1 MTTHLVIYLLAF
13 VGIWIGS
20 GLAIGAVEK
29 ISRLL
34 RISSFIVSFLVLG
47 IFTSVGEISV
57 GVNAILVGD
66 PEIYVGNLIGA
77 SIVIFM
83 LIIPL
88 LAISG
93 NKINISKEFR
103 GFNLPASLVVIA
115 LPVVLSID
123 GQVTRT
129 DSIIVMVLFVLLVLA
144 VQTKKNL
151 IEHIT
156 TLTTKSSIKI
166 SKELFRILFG
176 LSVIFI
182 ASRFV
187 VSQTINF
194 SEVLG
199 VSPFVVS
206 LLLIAIG
213 TNIPELSFVVRSMFM
228 RSNQVAF
235 GDYVGSAA
243 FNSFL
248 LGLLTVI
255 NGRPVYLTNSY
266 LISLIFL
273 IVGLVMFYNFA
284 RSKHSISRWEGAILL
299 MLYVL
304 FLTVEI
310 LTH

>member
-29 ISRLL
+29 LSRLL

-57 GVNAILVGD
+57 GVNAILAGD

-144 VQTKKNL
+144 VQTKKNF

-156 TLTTKSSIKI
+156 TLATKSSIKI
-166 SKELFRILFG
+166 GKELFKILFG
-176 LSVIFI
+176 LSIIFI

-243 FNSFL
+243 FNAFL
-248 LGLLTVI
+248 LGLLTVV
-255 NGRPVYLTNSY
+255 NGRPVYLTNSF

>member
-57 GVNAILVGD
+57 GVNAILAGD